1 MGANHACALT
11 AAGEAVCWNVEN
23 STQWETPPGPY
34 TYITANGDT
43 TCAASTAGEIECWLI
58 PGSEWGVLPGE
69 APPGQYVAVSMDRRH
84 ACAVTVQ
91 GEAVCWGPEDSGLPL
106 PALPP
111 GSYTTI
117 SVGEFTVEES
127 NHVVGSLTA
136 CATTIEGDLVCWRG
150 INSDGRVEQSVEHSP
165 GNYTAAH
172 VLLESVCALT
182 VGGQV
187 TCGGWDGG
195 GSARYVAMAVGRFVC
210 AITDAG
216 TAECGTPG
224 IRGVGPD
231 TGVRWL
237 MIPPA
242 PEPGRSYVALSTGYA
257 HACALTD
264 VGEAICWGSVENK
277 VARPDP
283 VPGRYV
289 AVSDGDGHTCALT
302 EVGEAICWG
311 WNNFGQADVPEG
323 RYAAISAGFA
333 STCAITDGG
342 EAVCWGAFRFGP
354 AEEQYR
360 AISAGYE
367 AACALTDEGQPV
379 CFGDWR
385 LSEALSGSFVA
396 ISVARTGDACALRAD
411 GEAVC
416 WGERSRDGR
425 LDPPSGPWAA
435 IDAGDHHTCAI
446 DATGEVVCWGDP
458 SAQLPGA
465 PAGRYVAVGTSG
477 YEVCVLTDTGQ
488 VTCLDVGDSA
498 LANPSS
504 VWFSDGSRALEI
516 SVGLNRTCVLTDAG
530 AAVCWGDT
538 EYWSYPHLIRHG
550 YQPRRW

>member
-1 MGANHACALT
+1 MGD
-11 AAGEAVCWNVEN
+11 AA
-23 STQWETPPGPY
+23 GPY

-117 SVGEFTVEES
+117 SVGEFTAEES

-264 VGEAICWGSVENK
+264 VGEAICWESVENK

-302 EVGEAICWG
+302 EVGEAVCWG

-323 RYAAISAGFA
+323 RYAALSAGFA

-342 EAVCWGAFRFGP
+342 AAMCWGAFRFGP
-354 AEEQYR
+354 TEEQIPGDQCWLR
-360 AISAGYE
+360 SSVCTQRRGRTRVPSATGAYPRRHPDPSSRS
-367 AACALTDEGQPV
+367 AWPGPV
-379 CFGDWR
+379 TLAR
-385 LSEALSGSFVA
+385 SEP
-396 ISVARTGDACALRAD
+396 TGRPCVGENGVGTAD
-411 GEAVC
+411 
-416 WGERSRDGR
+416 
-425 LDPPSGPWAA
+425 LDPPPGPWAA

-458 SAQLPGA
+458 PPRNFRVHGPAAMWLSA
-465 PAGRYVAVGTSG
+465 PAATRSVYSRTPARSLAWTWATRRLRTPVPSG
-477 YEVCVLTDTGQ
+477 
-488 VTCLDVGDSA
+488 SA
-498 LANPSS
+498 MGPGHWKS
-504 VWFSDGSRALEI
+504 V
-516 SVGLNRTCVLTDAG
+516 SVSTAP
-530 AAVCWGDT
+530 A
-538 EYWSYPHLIRHG
+538 S
-550 YQPRRW
+550 